1 LIRIPEEIIEIAL
14 GRRALLLFFCAASLG
29 FKWSVFS
36 LWFRMQAKGEGILD
50 ALARGSIILSAH
62 TARSRLVLLT
72 SPELVIGHV
81 DYIQSKC
88 TLNSPSSSSRDP

>member
-1 LIRIPEEIIEIAL
+1 MIRIPEEIIEIAL
-14 GRRALLLFFCAASLG
+14 GRQALLLFFCAASLG

-62 TARSRLVLLT
+62 TVRSRLVLHGLRMT
-72 SPELVIGHV
+72 GGGCGAVWFTRITVFGWV
-81 DYIQSKC
+81 
-88 TLNSPSSSSRDP
+88 R